1 MGVPPMLEQCQPP
14 PLRTVGV
21 EGGSLTRDPRV
32 LLAAL
37 FVVWVALVWSVWFRP
52 TGPGR
57 IDRAS
62 VATPTVC
69 SISAGAVPC
78 S

>member
-14 PLRTVGV
+14 LRRTVGV

-57 IDRAS
+57 IDRAP